1 MIIRASMNQA
11 LPLLLVSLW
20 WNTSIPVHAAEI
32 AQDAGIEFTLAEALA
47 FAEAHQPALIAARLE
62 VQAAES
68 RVAQAAVRSNPGLTL
83 EAENFGGKEEYSGFD
98 AAEYTATVEQTME
111 FGGKRGK
118 RIHAAALER
127 RLSDFDLET
136 KRLDIQAETTRRF
149 ITLQGARERLALSE
163 ESVALAEEFVRQ
175 VAARVRG
182 GKVAPMD
189 EDKAQI
195 LLSQQK
201 LALDGSQQEYQAARL
216 QLSAMWGSVTSG
228 FNRVQGLPP
237 TLPDV
242 PAVAA
247 LIPGMA
253 SNPDL
258 ARWTTE
264 GDHRKGVLSLEK
276 AARFPDVTIAG
287 SIRRYAASDSPAF
300 VAGLTLPLPVFD
312 RNQGKVREASLLL
325 DMAGQQRRAAEIKT
339 FLELTEAHQAVSA
352 ARHRISLLDDD
363 IIPRAKSVFDAMQAG
378 YVQGKF
384 SCLDVLD
391 ARRTFLEARI
401 QRLETLVSGHRA
413 LAGIQRAIGRRV
425 STVTN

>member
-83 EAENFGGKEEYSGFD
+83 EAENFGGKAENSGFD

-118 RIHAAALER
+118 RIHAAKLER

-149 ITLQGARERLALSE
+149 IALQGARERLALSE

-201 LALDGSQQEYQAARL
+201 LALDGSLREYQAARL

-228 FNRVQGLPP
+228 FNRVEGMLL
-237 TLPDV
+237 TLPAV
-242 PAVAA
+242 PDVAA
-247 LIPGMA
+247 LRPGMA

-258 ARWTTE
+258 GRWTTE
-264 GDHRKGVLSLEK
+264 VDHRKAVISREK
-276 AARFPDVTIAG
+276 ASRLPDMTMAG
-287 SIRRYAASDSPAF
+287 GIRLYPTSDSAAF
-300 VAGLTLPLPVFD
+300 VAGITIPLPVFD
-312 RNQGKVREASLLL
+312 RNQGKVREASILL
-325 DMAGQQRRAAEIKT
+325 DMANQQRRAAEIKT

-352 ARHRISLLDDD
+352 ARHRIALLDQD
-363 IIPRAKSVFDAMQAG
+363 IIPRAKSVFDAMQSG

-401 QRLETLVSGHRA
+401 QRLETLVSGHMA

>member
-1 MIIRASMNQA
+1 
-11 LPLLLVSLW
+11 
-20 WNTSIPVHAAEI
+20 
-32 AQDAGIEFTLAEALA
+32 
-47 FAEAHQPALIAARLE
+47 
-62 VQAAES
+62 
-68 RVAQAAVRSNPGLTL
+68 
-83 EAENFGGKEEYSGFD
+83 
-98 AAEYTATVEQTME
+98 VEQTME
-111 FGGKRGK
+111 SGGKRGK
-118 RIHAAALER
+118 RIHAAKLER

-136 KRLDIQAETTRRF
+136 KRLDIQTETTRRF
-149 ITLQGARERLALSE
+149 IALQGAQERLALSE
-163 ESVALAEEFVRQ
+163 ESVALAEEFVQQ

-189 EDKAQI
+189 EDKARI

-228 FNRVQGLPP
+228 FNRVQGMPP

-287 SIRRYAASDSPAF
+287 GIRRYAASDSPAF

-325 DMAGQQRRAAEIKT
+325 DMAGQQRRAAEMKT

-352 ARHRISLLDDD
+352 ARHRIALLDQD
-363 IIPRAKSVFDAMQAG
+363 IIPRAKSVFEALQAG

-401 QRLETLVSGHRA
+401 QRLEALVSGHMA
-413 LAGIQRAIGRRV
+413 LAGIQRALGH
-425 STVTN
+425 